1 MVLGWLVVVWLV
13 RRTVPGAAA
22 SFTFRPLSLVL
33 VAAAV
38 VFTRMTGF
46 EPGII
51 FGLVAGVGFAAL
63 VGRAAEARASM
74 APLAYGAAVAIIAWG
89 AYHLVNE
96 ATGTTAVFVAEAL
109 SAMAVAGLAALPIA
123 LFPVPSDAG
132 RHRVRV
138 EPTGCWLGCYAF
150 GLFGFFVVLLPTP
163 YAWDEVGW
171 TLKGWVLADVA
182 YLLVAVTV
190 WGAVSRARPNG
201 PGDASAPTDASRAP
215 AEL

>member
-1 MVLGWLVVVWLV
+1 M
-13 RRTVPGAAA
+13 
-22 SFTFRPLSLVL
+22 
-33 VAAAV
+33 
-38 VFTRMTGF
+38 
-46 EPGII
+46 
-51 FGLVAGVGFAAL
+51 
-63 VGRAAEARASM
+63 
-74 APLAYGAAVAIIAWG
+74 AIIAWG
-89 AYHLVNE
+89 AYHLVYQ

-123 LFPVPSDAG
+123 LFPVPGTPGATVFAWSRPA
-132 RHRVRV
+132 
-138 EPTGCWLGCYAF
+138 WLGCYAF

-171 TLKGWVLADVA
+171 TLKGWVLAYVA